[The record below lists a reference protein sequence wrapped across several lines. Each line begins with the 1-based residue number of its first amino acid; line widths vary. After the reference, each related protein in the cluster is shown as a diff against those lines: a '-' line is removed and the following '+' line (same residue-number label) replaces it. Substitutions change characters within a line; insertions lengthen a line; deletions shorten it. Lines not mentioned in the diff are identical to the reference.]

1 MTLQIQILYI
11 ADCTDWQETIELVEQ
26 VLSELQLAAEITT
39 FRIQND
45 RQALQSY
52 FVGSPTVLVN
62 GADLFP
68 VQGATAGLRLRS
80 YWTEEGL
87 LGHPT
92 YAMILEKLSS
102 YQDSD

>member
-11 ADCTDWQETIELVEQ
+11 GDCTDWQETIELVQ
-26 VLSELQLAAEITT
+26 QALGELQLKAELST
-39 FRIQND
+39 FQIEND

-52 FVGSPTVLVN
+52 FVGSPTILVN

-68 VQGATAGLRLRS
+68 VEGATAGLRLRS

-92 YAMILEKLSS
+92 YAMLVDRLTAYARSG
-102 YQDSD
+102 

>member
-11 ADCTDWQETIELVEQ
+11 ADCTDWQETIDLVHQAIAELHLTADISIFQIE
-26 VLSELQLAAEITT
+26 
-39 FRIQND
+39 ND

-52 FVGSPTVLVN
+52 FVGSPTVIVN

-68 VQGATAGLRLRS
+68 VEGATAGLRLRS

-92 YAMILEKLSS
+92 FAMLVDRLSGYAGSG
-102 YQDSD
+102 

>member
-11 ADCTDWQETIELVEQ
+11 ADCTDWQETIELVKHA
-26 VLSELQLAAEITT
+26 VAELQLAAEIST
-39 FRIQND
+39 FQIEND

-62 GADLFP
+62 GAGLFP
-68 VQGATAGLRLRS
+68 VEGATAGLRLRS

-92 YAMILEKLSS
+92 YAMLIDRLSAYVGS
-102 YQDSD
+102 G

>member
-11 ADCTDWQETIELVEQ
+11 AGCTDWQETIELVQ
-26 VLSELQLAAEITT
+26 AATVELGLNAEITT
-39 FRIQND
+39 IQVEND
-45 RQALQSY
+45 RQALQSF

-68 VQGATAGLRLRS
+68 VEGATAGLRLRS

-92 YAMILEKLSS
+92 YAMMLDRLSAFVGS
-102 YQDSD
+102 G

>member
-11 ADCTDWQETIELVEQ
+11 DDCTDWQETIELVEQ
-26 VLSELQLAAEITT
+26 ALSELQLAAEMTT
-39 FRIQND
+39 FRIEND

-92 YAMILEKLSS
+92 FAMILDKLSG
-102 YQDSD
+102 YQNSE